1 MGKDFS
7 CESDV
12 ADLFDADGVHEES
25 DLDFAAPYLRQ
36 RLGGLAT
43 IRDVVLVTDGFFGNM
58 QSGFEQAFVELHH
71 VQRLLAE
78 GKFPEKRGTDGLR
91 RMKQEGALGG
101 NG

>member
-1 MGKDFS
+1 
-7 CESDV
+7 
-12 ADLFDADGVHEES
+12 
-25 DLDFAAPYLRQ
+25 
-36 RLGGLAT
+36 
-43 IRDVVLVTDGFFGNM
+43 M